1 MSFIVKL
8 PNPYPNFSPTQFNR
22 LTSRLGIRQKIVY
35 GYSLAIS
42 LAILG
47 GTTGIIFQQYNY
59 TRAAEQVEKVR
70 VRINSLNNL
79 QTAILQARS
88 QQRELLLISNDIE
101 DLEQETPIF
110 IQKLLELKELIK
122 ETQIFLNNSTPYFKD
137 LGEDKEDLA
146 RHYTQLTS
154 LIIKYEN
161 ILQIYYPELKTVL
174 EGIEPSTVKTK
185 KLPSAQQALT
195 KFINGKTTV
204 RLNYLTDELSKLI
217 NLYQE
222 REAKAGDRLYDE
234 AGDLGSLIIIISLLV
249 SAAIAVILAVYTS
262 KAIAQPIEA
271 ITKVAQQVTEESN
284 FNLQAPVTTED
295 EVGKLTISLNQ
306 MIRRVATYTQ
316 DIKQKQHQLDNFFN
330 ISFDML
336 CIAGFDG
343 YFKFVNPAFEKTL
356 GYTIEELLSSQFIDF
371 VHPEDKAATIAESE
385 KLSTGITTSYHFQ
398 NRYRCKDGSYK
409 WLAWT
414 SVQSSQEKLIYASA
428 RDITPT
434 KVAEEALREQTTKLS
449 QTLQELQQTQS
460 QLIQT
465 EKMSSLGQMVAGIAH
480 EINNPINFIYGNLEH
495 TSEYLQ
501 DLLRLVHI
509 YQQHPYS
516 SPEIEEVS
524 EEIDL
529 EFITEDVPKMLSSM
543 KVGAKRI
550 QQMVLSL
557 RNFSR
562 LDEAEVKDVN
572 LHEGID
578 STLLILS
585 NKLKKEVKVIKQYG
599 NLPLIECYPAQINQ
613 VFMNIISNAIDAL
626 LTDEKKSNKQ
636 IIIKTIKTSDNKIQ
650 VRIRDN
656 GSGIPSPIKDK
667 IFDPFFTTKP
677 VGQGTGLGLSICYQI
692 IEKHGGK
699 ISVNSQIGE
708 GTEFAIALPLKQTS
722 SQPVSA

>member
-8 PNPYPNFSPTQFNR
+8 PNRYPNFSPTQFNR

-42 LAILG
+42 IAVLG

-70 VRINSLNNL
+70 ARINSLNNL

-101 DLEQETPIF
+101 ELEQETPSL
-110 IQKLLELKELIK
+110 IQELLELKELIE

-154 LIIKYEN
+154 LINKYEN
-161 ILQIYYPELKTVL
+161 ILQVYYPELKTVL

-284 FNLQAPVTTED
+284 FDLQAPVTTED

-306 MIRRVATYTQ
+306 MIQRVAIYTQ
-316 DIKQKQHQLDNFFN
+316 EIKQKQQQLDNFFN

-356 GYTIEELLSSQFIDF
+356 GYTPEELLTSQFIDF

-385 KLSTGITTSYHFQ
+385 KLSTGITTSYHFE

-414 SVQSSQEKLIYASA
+414 SVQSLQEKLIYASA

-434 KVAEEALREQTTKLS
+434 KLAEEALREQATKLS

-501 DLLRLVHI
+501 DLLRLVRI
-509 YQQHPYS
+509 YQHHPYS
-516 SPEIEEVS
+516 STEIEEVS

-529 EFITEDVPKMLSSM
+529 EFIAEDVPKMLSSM
-543 KVGAKRI
+543 KVGARRI

-578 STLLILS
+578 STLLILN
-585 NKLKKEVKVIKQYG
+585 NKLKKEVNVIKQYG
-599 NLPLIECYPAQINQ
+599 ELPLIECYPAQLNQ
-613 VFMNIISNAIDAL
+613 VFMNILSNAIDAL
-626 LTDEKKSNKQ
+626 STQQKVSNKQ
-636 IIIKTIKTSDNKIQ
+636 IIIRTTVTSGNHIQ

-656 GSGIPSPIKDK
+656 GIGIPSHIKDK

-708 GTEFAIALPLKQTS
+708 GTEFAIALPLKQAS
-722 SQPVSA
+722 SLPVSA

>member
-22 LTSRLGIRQKIVY
+22 LTSRLRIRQKIVY

-42 LAILG
+42 IAVLG

-59 TRAAEQVEKVR
+59 ARAAEQVEKVR

-110 IQKLLELKELIK
+110 IQELLELKELIK

-154 LIIKYEN
+154 LINKYEN
-161 ILQIYYPELKTVL
+161 ILQIYDQELKTVL

-234 AGDLGSLIIIISLLV
+234 AGNLGSLIIIISLLV

-356 GYTIEELLSSQFIDF
+356 GYTTEELLSSQFIDF

-414 SVQSSQEKLIYASA
+414 SVQSPQEKLIYASA

-434 KVAEEALREQTTKLS
+434 KVAEEALREQATKLS

-636 IIIKTIKTSDNKIQ
+636 IIIKTIKTSDNQIQ

-656 GSGIPSPIKDK
+656 GLGIALPIKDK

>member
-110 IQKLLELKELIK
+110 IQEVLELKELIK

-154 LIIKYEN
+154 LINKYEN

-385 KLSTGITTSYHFQ
+385 KLSTGITTSYHFE

-516 SPEIEEVS
+516 SPEIEEIS